1 MKAQWKY
8 VEKDGNPKEPG
19 VYWVTLIYPAWVNN
33 QCNGKYYAEVCLRY
47 FADLDKNPE
56 LKGWIMNNEPETG
69 MAWTEECGSIKGER
83 VHAWMPMETIEIA
96 DLPAGVEKI

>member
-33 QCNGKYYAEVCLRY
+33 QCNGKYYAEVCSRY

-56 LKGWIMNNEPETG
+56 L
-69 MAWTEECGSIKGER
+69 
-83 VHAWMPMETIEIA
+83 
-96 DLPAGVEKI
+96 